1 MGDARGTSPLPSDD
15 ASAHVLDEAE
25 RHFLR
30 DGYAGTRL
38 AAVAAALGIRPASL
52 YHHAPGGK
60 RQLWDRVVARALARH
75 RDGLRVAAAGA
86 AGFREQLV
94 AMALWQLSQPAVHV
108 VAVAAQEP
116 GMAEAL
122 YDALMQPVADALRD
136 AQARGEARADLAPDL
151 FAGVFASA
159 VAGLRAAERDGALP
173 AEAEDLALAVVDLLV
188 AGAGTR

>member
-1 MGDARGTSPLPSDD
+1 MAEPAPSDD

-38 AAVAAALGIRPASL
+38 AAIAHALGIRTASL

-60 RQLWDRVVARALARH
+60 RHLWERVVARALDRH
-75 RDGLRVAAAGA
+75 RDGLRGAAASSA
-86 AGFREQLV
+86 HLREQLV
-94 AMALWQLSQPAVHV
+94 AMARWQLSQPAVHA

-116 GMAEAL
+116 GTAEAL
-122 YDALMQPVADALRD
+122 YDALMAPVAEAVRE
-136 AQARGEARADLAPDL
+136 AQARGEARADVAPDL

-159 VAGLRAAERDGALP
+159 VAGLRAAERDAALP
-173 AEAEDLALAVVDLLV
+173 ETAAALAEAVVGLLMD
-188 AGAGTR
+188 GAGTGWPIFC